1 MIWLL
6 RIRIRSFLINSVWFP
21 PLIGMLVAIPIHRL
35 VRAIDLSRG
44 WYAPV
49 SVEGTRTLLT
59 TFSASMFTFFVF
71 VFSILLLSVQL
82 ASAQLTPRII
92 VFFYRNPVLKFS
104 LTVFVFTFSFTLA
117 VLFRLADQVPQMSLF
132 IAMYSSMACIGI
144 FLYMIDHV
152 GKSLR
157 PISLMNLIGNYG
169 HKVILDVYP
178 HPFTETEDTETK
190 APNVLE
196 QVAFRTV
203 ETRRTGVILEID
215 VRGIT
220 ELASR
225 NNCLI
230 EFIPQVGDFITDGDP
245 LFKLYH
251 GGENITDRRLQ
262 RAVAI
267 GQERTMQQDPGF
279 AFRIIVDIAVKALS
293 RAINDPTTGVLA
305 LDQIQRLL
313 RVVAR
318 QQLNTGQVFD
328 KTGQLRLI
336 YRTPNWENFVN
347 LGLTE
352 IRHYGNDSIQI
363 VRRLRALLEN
373 LINIVPP
380 QRAVALRAELEILNR
395 SIEHDFYHPEDRAN
409 AKFADSLGVGGSR

>member
-1 MIWLL
+1 
-6 RIRIRSFLINSVWFP
+6 
-21 PLIGMLVAIPIHRL
+21 
-35 VRAIDLSRG
+35 
-44 WYAPV
+44 
-49 SVEGTRTLLT
+49 
-59 TFSASMFTFFVF
+59 
-71 VFSILLLSVQL
+71 
-82 ASAQLTPRII
+82 
-92 VFFYRNPVLKFS
+92 
-104 LTVFVFTFSFTLA
+104 
-117 VLFRLADQVPQMSLF
+117 
-132 IAMYSSMACIGI
+132 MYSSMACIGI

-157 PISLMNLIGNYG
+157 PISLMNLIGNHG
-169 HKVILDVYP
+169 QKVILDVYP
-178 HPFTETEDTETK
+178 HPFTETENTKTK

-203 ETRRTGVILEID
+203 ETRRTGVIVEID

-230 EFIPQVGDFITDGDP
+230 EFIPQVGDFITGGDP

-267 GQERTMQQDPGF
+267 EQERTMQQDPGF

-347 LGLTE
+347 LALTE

-395 SIEHDFYHPEDRAN
+395 GVERDFYHPEDRAN
-409 AKFADSLGVGGSR
+409 AAFADSLGVGGSR